1 MATSQVVKTL
11 RDGTIRIAGGGGST
25 LDISLDTGDFS
36 FTEPKSSRVVIRDRS
51 SIAGLRKGDDEVG
64 ECSFTVHF
72 REFTD
77 AASSNFY
84 DFIYHRASASAYTSV
99 GSDAFEEFLVDI
111 VYTANASALSG
122 GIHTV
127 TLNKVLLTASF
138 SEGLPD
144 SISVTGEVYGT
155 YAYTNT

>member
-1 MATSQVVKTL
+1 MAVSNVVKTY
-11 RDGTIRIAGGGGST
+11 RDGNIRLAGGSGAT
-25 LDISLDTGDFS
+25 LDISLDVGDFS
-36 FTEPKSSRVVIRDRS
+36 FSEPKAGRTIIRDRG
-51 SIAGLRKGDDEVG
+51 SISGLRSSDDEVG

-77 AASSNFY
+77 AAASNVY
-84 DFIYHRASASAYTSV
+84 DFIYHRASASAYTTV
-99 GSDAFEEFLVDI
+99 GTAGFEQFLVDI
-111 VYTANASALSG
+111 VYTANATAMSG
-122 GIHTV
+122 GTHTV

-138 SEGLPD
+138 SEGQPD